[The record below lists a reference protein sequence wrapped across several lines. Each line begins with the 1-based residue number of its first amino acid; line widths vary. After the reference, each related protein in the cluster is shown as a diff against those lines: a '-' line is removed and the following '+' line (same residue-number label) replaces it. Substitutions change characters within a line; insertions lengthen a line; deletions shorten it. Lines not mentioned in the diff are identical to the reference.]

1 MPRTFR
7 FAPSPNGRLHL
18 GHAYSALCNE
28 FYARQTQ
35 GRLLLRMEDID
46 PSRCKPEY
54 EADIEA
60 DLAWLGIV
68 LDGAVRRQSEHVAT
82 YAAVLQ
88 RLQSD
93 GLIYP
98 CFCTR
103 GQIQRNGDGARDPD
117 GAPLHRGRC
126 RAISPEATRAR
137 LAAGEIPA
145 LRLDVDAALQGVDNA
160 LFWREFGEGEA
171 ERHVAA
177 APLDWGDVVLRGKER
192 AAAYHLAVVVDD
204 AEQGVT
210 DVVRGRDLFAATS
223 IHVLLQARLNLPTP
237 RYRHHR
243 LVIDASGAKMSKSA
257 SSRPLAALREEGYSA
272 ADLRGALGFAAVG
285 AARPALGAC
294 AIN

>member
-1 MPRTFR
+1 MRPTFR

-28 FYARQTQ
+28 RAARAS
-35 GRLLLRMEDID
+35 GGALLLRIEDTD
-46 PSRCKPEY
+46 PTRSKRAFE
-54 EADIEA
+54 EGIVE
-60 DLAWLGIV
+60 DLAWLGIAF
-68 LDGAVRRQSEHVAT
+68 DGAPRRQSDHMDD
-82 YAAVLQ
+82 YARAFD
-88 RLQSD
+88 RLFAL
-93 GLIYP
+93 GLLYP

-103 GQIQRNGDGARDPD
+103 GKILADNQGARDPD
-117 GAPLHRGRC
+117 GGPLHLGRC
-126 RAISPEATRAR
+126 AGVAT
-137 LAAGEIPA
+137 AGETPA
-145 LRLDVDAALQGVDNA
+145 WRLDVRLAVAELSA
-160 LFWREFGEGEA
+160 PLSWSESGEGGKVARIEA
-171 ERHVAA
+171 T
-177 APLDWGDVVLRGKER
+177 PLAWGDFVLRGKER